1 MQQNSISIRLIISRV
16 ILLLLCL
23 CPLHVN
29 AQGLLK
35 NISGKSA
42 KLPDIVTKY
51 TNITERVRIQKPY
64 IEITPHIV
72 RSITDPPRAHDV
84 IKFQD
89 PNIFNVRTIRKDL
102 RLDLNSNI
110 SPSRHTT
117 PNSSITTDISNKWWK
132 QYIQNLIEDQMI
144 QQGKERIEQQLD
156 YKRDSQ
162 PNEMEKLYQLI
173 PIKHDIKQEGDR
185 NTSYIYYC
193 AYGYELA
200 A

>member
-29 AQGLLK
+29 AQGWGEICK
-35 NISGKSA
+35 KSA

-51 TNITERVRIQKPY
+51 TNITERLRFQKTY
-64 IEITPHIV
+64 IETKPHIV
-72 RSITDPPRAHDV
+72 RSITDPPRAHEV

-89 PNIFNVRTIRKDL
+89 PNIFNLRTIRKDL
-102 RLDLNSNI
+102 RLDLNI
-110 SPSRHTT
+110 DHYTT
-117 PNSSITTDISNKWWK
+117 PNSSITTDKSNEWRKK
-132 QYIQNLIEDQMI
+132 YIQNLKEDQMI

-156 YKRDSQ
+156 NKRDSQ

-173 PIKHDIKQEGDR
+173 PIRHDIKQEGDR